1 MGWAQPTKHVW
12 DGHWAKHVWDGRNP
26 QSMYGMGTG
35 QASVSRKMKDSE
47 MATHWTFI
55 YQINS
60 KMRAQINGSTEATR
74 VFFEFSQKAM

>member
-1 MGWAQPTKHVW
+1 
-12 DGHWAKHVWDGRNP
+12 
-26 QSMYGMGTG
+26 MYGMGTG